1 MKDNKYTKRT
11 LFIFFLT
18 FFIGSMCQAQTN
30 HLEEL
35 GVSQEEY
42 NDIQKHINDPLKIPI
57 TRILTN
63 KEVVFPKREII
74 DNNYKFKS
82 WTIPMLPPHNIIKKE
97 EEQNENN

>member
-1 MKDNKYTKRT
+1 MKENKYTKKT

-42 NDIQKHINDPLKIPI
+42 NDIQKHIKDPLKVPI
-57 TRILTN
+57 TRMLTN
-63 KEVVFPKREII
+63 KEVEFPKMEII
-74 DNNYKFKS
+74 DSNCTVKP
-82 WTIPMLPPHNIIKKE
+82 WTIPMLPPRNIIKKE
-97 EEQNENN
+97 EEIK